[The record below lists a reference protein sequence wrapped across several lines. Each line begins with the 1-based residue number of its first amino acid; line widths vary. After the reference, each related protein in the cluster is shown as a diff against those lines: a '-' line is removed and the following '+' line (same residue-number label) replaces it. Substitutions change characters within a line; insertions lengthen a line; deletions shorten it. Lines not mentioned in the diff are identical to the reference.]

1 MPDPSSWAAIYM
13 SQKLSDSN
21 DVSQDALPVRSTR
34 GKL

>member
-21 DVSQDALPVRSTR
+21 EVSQDAVSTY
-34 GKL
+34 LH